1 MKLKLIWMEKVK
13 HKQPVCRTLA
23 LRLAAFHS
31 TTPNHRLRSR
41 RRLLEAA
48 PLTAGATLT
57 QSGESESR
65 SMCRTEHNI
74 KAHESSDWTLFVAFY
89 RLIWANMK
97 ILQWVCVSWVGVG
110 LVGFQAFY
118 THVIVM
124 QIKFNWSWYKVSFS
138 LVRSM
143 FRSWQLRFL
152 IITEIK
158 NQSAGLNIKRI

>member
-23 LRLAAFHS
+23 LHLAAFHS

-74 KAHESSDWTLFVAFY
+74 KAHRVIRLNTFCCLLSSDLSKYEDFT
-89 RLIWANMK
+89 MSM
-97 ILQWVCVSWVGVG
+97 CVVSGSGSSRFSGFLYACYCNADQIQLKLVQGVI
-110 LVGFQAFY
+110 FSCEI
-118 THVIVM
+118 H
-124 QIKFNWSWYKVSFS
+124 VSF
-138 LVRSM
+138 LTVT
-143 FRSWQLRFL
+143 
-152 IITEIK
+152 I
-158 NQSAGLNIKRI
+158 LNHN

>member
-57 QSGESESR
+57 HTVWRIWVQIHVQDWAQHKSTR
-65 SMCRTEHNI
+65 VIRLNTFCCLL
-74 KAHESSDWTLFVAFY
+74 SSDLSKYEDFT
-89 RLIWANMK
+89 MSK
-97 ILQWVCVSWVGVG
+97 CVVGG
-110 LVGFQAFY
+110 SGSSRFSGFLYACYCNADQIQLKLVQG
-118 THVIVM
+118 VIFSCE
-124 QIKFNWSWYKVSFS
+124 IHVSF
-138 LVRSM
+138 LTVT
-143 FRSWQLRFL
+143 
-152 IITEIK
+152 I
-158 NQSAGLNIKRI
+158 LNRNWD